1 MQYIL
6 NTDSCPVIKAGTKVK
21 VLHTFNFPAT
31 KSRFVTIQ
39 DLENQTLNRFN
50 QLEPIISTIRLVEGY
65 LHEAS

>member
-6 NTDSCPVIKAGTKVK
+6 NTNSCPVIKVGTKVE

-50 QLEPIISTIRLVEGY
+50 QPEPIVSTIRLVEGY